1 MSVVSPVRDL
11 VARKLVLSRHSRE
24 LELPDEFL
32 IEGKNQI
39 VKSSFLLGQRN
50 LWESVE
56 YDRFL

>member
-11 VARKLVLSRHSRE
+11 VARKLVLSRHSWE